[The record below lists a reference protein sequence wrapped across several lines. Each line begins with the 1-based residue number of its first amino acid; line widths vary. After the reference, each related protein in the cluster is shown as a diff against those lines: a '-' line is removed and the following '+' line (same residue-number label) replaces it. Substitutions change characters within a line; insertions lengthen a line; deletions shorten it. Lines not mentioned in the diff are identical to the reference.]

1 MSYSTSLHFRQQQ
14 RLVMTPML
22 RQALKILQMNSIE
35 LADLARQE
43 LAENPVLEEVDG
55 DVAGL
60 EEGDA
65 EVQADEAVEATGE
78 GPGLEAA
85 AEPSEGAEEPA
96 YDREAPD
103 LLKAVDTSAPADDS
117 WQDYFDDNGTD
128 YRGSGEKP
136 VDDKDSFEHVP
147 AASISLQEYLLGQL
161 EALGL
166 SKRERYATEELIG
179 RLDDRGYL
187 KQSLDDLA
195 REANLKEREVFNAL
209 RRAQRLDPVGVA
221 ARDLR
226 ECLLLQLEARGLK
239 DSLAWRLV
247 SGHLAA
253 LESRDHQALALK
265 LELPLGEL
273 DQAAALI
280 ASLEPD
286 PGRPYGAKPNPS
298 VAVEGQISRGADGT
312 WLVTLNERDFPRLGV
327 SHYYRRLLKSG
338 EAEREDAKQWLQ
350 DKFQSA
356 VWLIRG
362 IEQRQKTLRRVLDEL
377 AAAQSDYLEHGP
389 GALKPLTL
397 KDIAEKTGFHES
409 TISRVTSGKYV
420 QTPRGV
426 LELRSFF
433 NAGLAMNSGGEASTA
448 SVRER
453 LKELIDEENAAA
465 PCSDQ
470 QLAEQLSREGVRIAR
485 RTIAKYREELGL
497 APAHKRGAK
506 ARV

>member
-1 MSYSTSLHFRQQQ
+1 MSFSTQLHLRQQQ

-43 LAENPVLEEVDG
+43 LAENPVLEEVEG
-55 DVAGL
+55 DATGL
-60 EEGDA
+60 EEGDVEPPSA
-65 EVQADEAVEATGE
+65 EEAA
-78 GPGLEAA
+78 EAA
-85 AEPSEGAEEPA
+85 AEASGEPAEGVEEPR
-96 YDREAPD
+96 DEREAPD
-103 LLKAVDTSAPADDS
+103 LVKAVESNSAADDS

-128 YRGSGEKP
+128 YRGSGEKSD
-136 VDDKDSFEHVP
+136 DDKDSFEQLA
-147 AASISLQEYLLGQL
+147 AASVSLQEHLLGQL

-166 SKRERYATEELIG
+166 SARERYAAEELIG

-187 KQSLDDLA
+187 LQPLDELA
-195 REANLKEREVFNAL
+195 RETGLSDQEAFAAL
-209 RRAQRLDPVGVA
+209 RRAQRLEPAGVA

-239 DSLAWRLV
+239 GSLAWLLV
-247 SGHLAA
+247 SEHLAA

-265 LELPLGEL
+265 LKLPLAEL

-280 ASLEPD
+280 ASLEPN
-286 PGRPYGAKPNPS
+286 PGRPYGVKPNPS
-298 VAVEGQISRGADGT
+298 VAVEGQISRGADGS
-312 WLVTLNERDFPRLGV
+312 WQITLNERDFPRLGV
-327 SHYYRRLLKSG
+327 SNYYRRLLKSG

-362 IEQRQKTLRRVLDEL
+362 IEQRQKTLRRVLGEL
-377 AAAQSDYLEHGP
+377 AEAQSDYLEHGP
-389 GALKPLTL
+389 ASLKPLTL
-397 KDIAEKTGFHES
+397 KDIAEKTGLHES
-409 TISRVTSGKYV
+409 TVSRVTSGKYV

-433 NAGLAMNSGGEASTA
+433 NAGLATEGGGEASTA

-453 LKELIDEENAAA
+453 LKELIEEENASA
-465 PCSDQ
+465 PLSDQ
-470 QLAEQLSREGVRIAR
+470 ALAEQLSREGVRIAR
-485 RTIAKYREELGL
+485 RTVAKYREELGL